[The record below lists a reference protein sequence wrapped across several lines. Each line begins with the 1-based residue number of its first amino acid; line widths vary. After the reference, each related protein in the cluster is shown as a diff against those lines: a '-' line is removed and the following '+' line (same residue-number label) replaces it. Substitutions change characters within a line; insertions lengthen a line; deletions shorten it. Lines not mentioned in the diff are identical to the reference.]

1 MNNTLQDLV
10 NTQPGSY
17 FSGSFQASVSECK
30 SINTKTGK
38 TFYKATLTEGGV
50 EVSAMSFSRD
60 LSPFQGKVVKFTG
73 SGIKRGDD
81 FQGKPQVTV
90 GDKSII
96 SQVGVVTQWAAPVP
110 TQPAPSVTGMPTPY
124 TQSSRIEGVTVG
136 MAINKAVDICIKTG
150 EITEENLW
158 HWSSSLIRLAQ
169 KLQAG
174 KLAEEE
180 YYKIVENPSDEQPY

>member
-1 MNNTLQDLV
+1 MNKTLQDV
-10 NTQPGSY
+10 NNTAPGTF
-17 FSGSFQASVSECK
+17 FSGTFLANVSNCK
-30 SINTKTGK
+30 QISTKTGK
-38 TFYKATLTEGGV
+38 TFYKCTLTEGSD
-50 EVSAMSFSRD
+50 EAYATSFSRD
-60 LSPFQGKVVKFTG
+60 LSPLEGKLVKFG
-73 SGIKRGDD
+73 GMGIRRGDD
-81 FQGKPQVTV
+81 FGGKSQVSL

-96 SQVGVVTQWAAPVP
+96 SPVGEATQSAPA
-110 TQPAPSVTGMPTPY
+110 TTSNPTPLAAS
-124 TQSSRIEGVTVG
+124 TRIEGVTVG

>member
-50 EVSAMSFSRD
+50 EVSATSFSRD
-60 LSPFQGKVVKFTG
+60 LAPFEGKVMKFTG
-73 SGIKRGDD
+73 MGIKRGDD

-110 TQPAPSVTGMPTPY
+110 TVTSTPALY
-124 TQSSRIEGVTVG
+124 TQSPRIEGVTVG
-136 MAINKAVDICIKTG
+136 MALNKAVEIAIANGTINEACIYYQA
-150 EITEENLW
+150 
-158 HWSSSLIRLAQ
+158 SMLIRLAQ
-169 KLQAG
+169 KLQSG
-174 KLAEEE
+174 NLAPEDIIETS
-180 YYKIVENPSDEQPY
+180 ENEQPY